1 MVPRYNAIKT
11 IGNRTVQEFHG
22 HISGGG
28 VDNAESKQ
36 AHRIYRVKLVFFNGN
51 DTVFSGICLDQITLL
66 FPKYLLQVKV
76 EKCVRDGYQ
85 QIGGDIRNLQVVQTM
100 WIYTPYH
107 GRFKIRKIIS

>member
-1 MVPRYNAIKT
+1 MVTGQLKNFM
-11 IGNRTVQEFHG
+11 V
-22 HISGGG
+22 ISVGG
-28 VDNAESKQ
+28 VDNAESKP